1 MKKIAFLFVLLVSFS
16 SCKQDEKTKSNAME
30 DNVSLPAHK
39 ENTEVQATDDPSDYA
54 ELGLEYALNAQTVLG
69 KNLMQAIQ
77 KEGTLGALTF
87 CNEQA
92 YPLTDSMAVVQNV
105 KLKRVSDQ
113 PRNENNQANAEEL
126 KHIESYKN
134 NVVNQEL
141 PEPIV
146 AESDTEVRVYYP
158 ILTNGMCLQCHG
170 KPSNMEPSTLK
181 ELTVLY
187 PKDKA
192 LGYDVNEVRGIW
204 KVTFDKN

>member
-1 MKKIAFLFVLLVSFS
+1 MKKLAFLFVLLVSFS

-30 DNVSLPAHK
+30 DNGSLPAHK

-146 AESDTEVRVYYP
+146 TESDTEVRVYYP